1 MVTDRSACGSSWSV
15 SVAVGVLRAAIPAG
29 GTAVAVLTRK
39 PVAFAAT
46 VPVAVTTMVAPT
58 GTSTPMSMLPV
69 PDAVPQTPPALP
81 LHVHDTPVNAAGNTS
96 WTRAPIAL
104 LGPLFVTVIV

>member
-1 MVTDRSACGSSWSV
+1 M
-15 SVAVGVLRAAIPAG
+15 LRTASPAG
-29 GTAVAVLTRK
+29 GTAVAVFTRK

-46 VPVAVTTMVAPT
+46 VPVAVTTTVAPT
-58 GTSTPMSMLPV
+58 GTSTRMSMLPV
-69 PDAVPQTPPALP
+69 PEAAPQAPPPLP
-81 LHVHDTPVNAAGNTS
+81 AHVHDTPVNAAGKTS